1 MNAPDADARFMA
13 EALEWAARGRYT
25 AAPNPCVGCLVVAD
39 GVPVGRGF
47 HRRAGEP
54 HAESLAMAQ
63 AGVRAQGATLYV
75 TLEPCAHQGRTP
87 ACASAVIA
95 AGIARVVS
103 AAEDPNPRVAG
114 RGHAALRDAGIAC
127 SVGLG
132 ARRTRELN
140 RGFWQRMTAGRPW
153 VRVKQA
159 MSLDGGTALADGRSQ
174 WITGGAARADV
185 QRWRAQSSAVL
196 STAATVVR
204 DDARLNVRLD
214 ADALEVDRV
223 RQPHRV
229 IVDRRGELT
238 AGLALWEEPGPCLV
252 CTRDEHAGK
261 LRRALPSETEV
272 AVIAPEGRGLDLAQ
286 LLARLAADWDVN
298 DVLVEAGAKFAGA
311 LLRQDLVDEM
321 IVYIAPRLLGA
332 GAAPLAEL
340 PAAPEL
346 PEELDW
352 TLQDACAL
360 GADARLRY
368 YRER

>member
-54 HAESLAMAQ
+54 HAESLALAQ
-63 AGVRAQGATLYV
+63 AGAQAQGATLYV
-75 TLEPCAHQGRTP
+75 TLEPCAHQGRTS
-87 ACASAVIA
+87 ACAPAVVA
-95 AGIARVVS
+95 SGIARVVS
-103 AAEDPNPRVAG
+103 ASEDPNPKVAG
-114 RGHAALRDAGIAC
+114 RGHAALREAGIEC
-127 SVGLG
+127 SIGVG
-132 ARRTRELN
+132 AERTRDLN
-140 RGFWQRMTAGRPW
+140 RGFWRRMTAGRPW

-174 WITGGAARADV
+174 WITGGEARADV

-223 RQPHRV
+223 RQPWRV
-229 IVDRRGELT
+229 IVDRRGEL
-238 AGLALWEEPGPCLV
+238 ARDLGLWEQPGPCLV
-252 CTRDEHAGK
+252 CTLDEHVGK
-261 LRRALPSETEV
+261 LRRALPSETEF
-272 AVIAPEGRGLDLAQ
+272 AAIEPEGSGLDLAR
-286 LLARLAADWDVN
+286 LLEHLAREREVN
-298 DVLVEAGAKFAGA
+298 DVLVEAGAKFVGA

-321 IVYIAPRLLGA
+321 VVYIAPRLLGA
-332 GAAPLAEL
+332 GAAPLAHL
-340 PAAPEL
+340 PAAPDL
-346 PEELDW
+346 PEEPDW